1 MIGISAVG
9 AGLVFAPLSSSGKIL
24 TEMYAPIPES
34 FEYATWVKID
44 PDGTTTITVNRSEMG
59 QGVRTSLAMILADA
73 MDADWSKV
81 KIRQA
86 RPDMAKNSITKL
98 TLETSGSDS
107 ITANYGDYL
116 GFGSY
121 MRTVFMTA
129 AAKKWNIDKSLC
141 LISNG
146 RVSEKDGTRSLL
158 YGELIAD
165 ILASPPTIDEVIY
178 KTPSEFKLIGT
189 PQPHIDNPDIV
200 SGKAI
205 YGLDVRIPGMKFAV
219 MLFSPAIGYTM
230 KSFDAAESLKIPGV
244 LKVEEVPKVGVVVL
258 AENSYAALKG
268 REALKVEWN
277 SQDNSKHDTDLHREQ
292 MKNAITMTTVI
303 PDTAVTKIEAHYEL
317 PYLAHATL
325 EPMNSVAD
333 VRENSAEIWSPTQN
347 AASILK
353 AVAKATSIPEDNI
366 IVNTTLIGGAFGSR
380 LTSHYAE
387 YAARISQYFKVPVM
401 FMYSGKDTIQQDSFR
416 QATYHVCKAGIDANG
431 ALIRW
436 ARQSVYST
444 LFYDPR
450 DELPYTY
457 IIPKSAY
464 VVSNYV
470 SVYGPAATGIWRSV
484 VNASDTFVT
493 ESFIDELAVAAGK
506 DPFDYKRALLRTS
519 MHKTVLE
526 VAAEKSEWTK
536 PLPKGWGRGIAS
548 MAYTVPLHG
557 ELSFIAQVVE
567 VSVSDAGILKVER
580 VVAVVYCGLVINPMG
595 VEAQIQGAIVDGL
608 STALK
613 SEITVKNGAVQQS
626 SFRDFEWLR
635 INEMPKI
642 EVHFIPSTEY
652 PKGVGEIG
660 FPTVSPALCN
670 AIFNATGVR
679 VRRLPIQKTP
689 LTVDESQPDIH
700 LGELR
705 VFPSPFTD
713 RFTIEGQFHSPKG
726 SELTVSIINILGS
739 TLLTVPSQL
748 NSDGSFSQEIEFP
761 GRASGMYF
769 VRINNGAVELSR
781 TIIKE

>member
-34 FEYATWVKID
+34 YEYAPWVKID

-86 RPDMAKNSITKL
+86 RPDMAKNSITTL

-107 ITANYGDYL
+107 ITGNFSDYL
-116 GFGSY
+116 RFGNY
-121 MRTVFMTA
+121 MRMVFKTV

-141 LISNG
+141 LTSNG
-146 RVSEKDGTRSLL
+146 SVTEKDSTRSLL
-158 YGELIAD
+158 YGDLIAD
-165 ILASPPTIDEVIY
+165 ILASPPTIDEVIF
-178 KTPSEFKLIGT
+178 KPISEYKLIGSK
-189 PQPHIDNPDIV
+189 QPHIDNPDIV

-205 YGLDVRIPGMKFAV
+205 YGLDVRIPGMKYAV

-230 KSFDAAESLKIPGV
+230 KSFDASESLKVPGV
-244 LKVEEVPKVGVVVL
+244 LKVEEVTKVGVVVL
-258 AENSYAALKG
+258 ADNSYAAMKG
-268 REALKVEWN
+268 REALKVEWDVK
-277 SQDNSKHDTDLHREQ
+277 DNSMYDTDIHREQ
-292 MKNAITMTTVI
+292 MKKAITMTPVI
-303 PDTAVTKIEAHYEL
+303 PGTAVTKIEAQYEL
-317 PYLAHATL
+317 PFLAHATL

-333 VRENSAEIWSPTQN
+333 VRENSVEIWSPTQN
-347 AASILK
+347 ALTIQMV
-353 AVAKATSIPEDNI
+353 VAKAIGLPEEKI

-380 LTSHYAE
+380 LKTFYAE
-387 YAARISQYFKVPVM
+387 RAALISQHFKVPVM
-401 FMYSGKDTIQQDSFR
+401 FMYSGKDTIQHDSYR
-416 QATYHVCKAGIDANG
+416 QATYHVCKAGIDASG
-431 ALIRW
+431 AIVLW
-436 ARQSVYST
+436 ARQSVYSALIYEET
-444 LFYDPR
+444 DA
-450 DELPYTY
+450 LPYTY
-457 IIPKSAY
+457 TIPRNIY
-464 VVSNYV
+464 N
-470 SVYGPAATGIWRSV
+470 VYPLILLGGPAATGIWRSV
-484 VNASDTFVT
+484 LNASDTFVT

-506 DPFDYKRALLRTS
+506 DPFEYKRALLRTS
-519 MHKTVLE
+519 MQKTVLE

-548 MAYTVPLHG
+548 MAYRVPYSG
-557 ELSFIAQVVE
+557 EFSFIAHVIE

-642 EVHFIPSTEY
+642 EVHIIPSTER

-679 VRRLPIQKTP
+679 VRRLPIQKTS
-689 LTVDESQPDIH
+689 LTVDESQPNLH

-713 RFTIEGQFHSPKG
+713 RFTIEGQFHSPRG
-726 SELTVSIINILGS
+726 SELTISIINILGS
-739 TLLTVPSQL
+739 TLLTVPSKL
-748 NSDGSFSQEIEFP
+748 NPDGSFSQEIEFP
-761 GRASGMYF
+761 ARASGMYF
-769 VRINNGAVELSR
+769 VRINNGAVELSK